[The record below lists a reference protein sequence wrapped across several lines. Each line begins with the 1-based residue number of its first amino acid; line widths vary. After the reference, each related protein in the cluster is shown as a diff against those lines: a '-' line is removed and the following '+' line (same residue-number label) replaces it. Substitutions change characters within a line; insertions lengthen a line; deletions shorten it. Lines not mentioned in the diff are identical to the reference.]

1 MSVRQVQEVTGEL
14 RANNNNGEQMNI
26 PKLGLMAALALGG
39 LMAASIGNAQPPD
52 DKGEKK
58 GGQGGRKGPPSVEM
72 QLERMTKELSLT
84 DDQKPKVKEVI
95 EENRKKM
102 QEVFADRSAPREERR
117 EKMQKISDEQDKKFK
132 EILKADQYAKWEKM
146 RDKMRE
152 EMRNRRGGGP
162 GGPGTEGEKKGNSE
176 KKD

>member
-1 MSVRQVQEVTGEL
+1 MK
-14 RANNNNGEQMNI
+14 I

-39 LMAASIGNAQPPD
+39 LVAASISSAQAQD

-58 GGQGGRKGPPSVEM
+58 GPGGEGGRKGPPSVEM
-72 QLERMTKELSLT
+72 QLERMTKELALT
-84 DDQKPKVKEVI
+84 DDQKPKVKEVL

-102 QEVFADRSAPREERR
+102 QEVFADRSGSREERR
-117 EKMQKISDEQDKKFK
+117 EKMQKLGDEQDKKLK
-132 EILKADQYAKWEKM
+132 GILKSDQYEKWEKM

-152 EMRNRRGGGP
+152 EMRNRKKGGP
-162 GGPGTEGEKKGNSE
+162 GGAEGDKKNGTE